1 MVLYLGPAGETTGT
15 GQRYNLVVA
24 GAFLIRVICPTD
36 GVSAKE
42 LPDAGGGGYLYMVA
56 KDPDAAV
63 KIRKVFVTP
72 LFILPLFVY
81 ISGCRREANESGND
95 GEQAAA
101 LDGINIT
108 RASFAAIQSL
118 KENRGV
124 EVE

>member
-1 MVLYLGPAGETTGT
+1 MEIKISANIGDKFSQGLQEVLSVIDHIHQSKDEEDV
-15 GQRYNLVVA
+15 LV
-24 GAFLIRVICPTD
+24 FQND
-36 GVSAKE
+36 F
-42 LPDAGGGGYLYMVA
+42 
-56 KDPDAAV
+56 
-63 KIRKVFVTP
+63 FVTP
-72 LFILPLFVY
+72 LFILPLLVY

-118 KENRGV
+118 KENRWV